1 MFGPVRRK
9 LFILIIGFMLGTVV
23 DLFWNWKG
31 ISSEVADLQRWD
43 KNSTFTVHQRSD
55 ETNRLSF
62 LSTSKAK
69 HELQNN
75 LILGAAVGLNLSV
88 LHRFVQST
96 RTSCNLCTITLLVHD
111 FSMRSDHFRLL
122 SDVFHVVLIPYQ
134 QFLLSNKHETFVM
147 KSIHSQRWTIFSSY
161 LQTLQK
167 EGKAFDNVFICDVSD
182 TIFQANVF
190 KHMNKMGDGLYVF
203 LEDIHFRISK
213 SNINANWIRVCYGEQ
228 MLQQIGNKSI
238 SCSGTVLGSWPAI
251 TTYLSTM
258 TAQFLNLS
266 RACLKMTGNDQGVH
280 NFIIHNG
287 LIPDTTIYLIPHET
301 GFVATA
307 GLPKWLKRNK
317 FGHILNSRS
326 EIYAVVHQINR
337 SPQLLAQFDRIYQ
350 TLPDDILNRKA

>member
-1 MFGPVRRK
+1 
-9 LFILIIGFMLGTVV
+9 MLGTVV
-23 DLFWNWKG
+23 GVICNWKG
-31 ISSEVADLQRWD
+31 IQFGLIDWQKCNITPKLFFSQKSSWT
-43 KNSTFTVHQRSD
+43 S
-55 ETNRLSF
+55 RLSF
-62 LSTSKAK
+62 LPTSKVN

-75 LILGAAVGLNLSV
+75 LILGAAVGLHLSV
-88 LHRFVQST
+88 LHRFVQSA

-111 FSMRSDHFRLL
+111 FSMRSDDFRLL

-147 KSIHSQRWTIFSSY
+147 TDIHSQRWTIFSSY

-190 KHMNKMGDGLYVF
+190 KHMDTMGDGLYAF
-203 LEDIHFRISK
+203 LEDIHIPIAK
-213 SNINANWIRVCYGEQ
+213 QIVNNDWIKVCYGEQ

-251 TTYLSTM
+251 ITYLSTM
-258 TAQFLNLS
+258 TSQFLTRS
-266 RACLKMTGNDQGVH
+266 RACLIITGNDQGVH

-287 LIPDTTIYLIPHET
+287 LVADTTIYLIPHET
-301 GFVATA
+301 GFVGTV
-307 GLPKWLKRNK
+307 GLPKWLTRNK
-317 FGHILNSRS
+317 FGYILNNRS

-337 SPQLLAQFDRIYQ
+337 SPQLLAQFDRVYQ
-350 TLPDDILNRKA
+350 ILPDNILNRKL